1 VAIPTGRVTWEIQGK
16 EVPNNMSTLLALIS
30 SFRHDDEGQGLAE
43 YALILA
49 LIAIVAI
56 IALIFL
62 GSQISSILSVV
73 GDSI

>member
-1 VAIPTGRVTWEIQGK
+1 
-16 EVPNNMSTLLALIS
+16 MSQLLALIS
-30 SFRHDDEGQGLAE
+30 SFRSDEEGQGLAE

-62 GSQISSILSVV
+62 GSQISSQLSDV
-73 GDSI
+73 GNSI

>member
-1 VAIPTGRVTWEIQGK
+1 MFVRSKIAR
-16 EVPNNMSTLLALIS
+16 LLTFL
-30 SFRHDDEGQGLAE
+30 RHDEDGQGLAE

-62 GSQISSILSVV
+62 GSQISDKLSTV
-73 GDSI
+73 GSQLQSVSG